1 MLATPIALI
10 TGASR
15 GLGRAVAD
23 KLAREGFRVLLV
35 GRKAVE
41 LDLAAAELI
50 AHGRS
55 AHTFVADVNNPADV
69 AALANWVQ
77 QEFGQLD
84 VLVNNA
90 GVFLEPHDFSNPAG
104 GSALAVDP
112 DDVLATFAINAL
124 APLRLVQALA
134 PRLSDGARIVNV
146 SSGMGQL
153 ADMGG
158 LWPGYRMSKT
168 ALNALTRI
176 LAAELAPR
184 GIKVNAVCPGWCRT
198 DMGGE
203 GADRTPEQ
211 GAASIAWAAMLPD
224 DGPSGGFFRDGQA
237 LEW

>member
-1 MLATPIALI
+1 MLATPIALV

-23 KLAREGFRVLLV
+23 KLAREGFRVLLI
-35 GRKAVE
+35 GRQAVA

-50 AHGRS
+50 AHGRH
-55 AHTFVADVNNPADV
+55 AHTYVADVNNPADV
-69 AALANWVQ
+69 AALARWVR

-90 GVFLEPHDFSNPAG
+90 GVFLEPHDFTDPAS
-104 GSALAVDP
+104 GSALVADP
-112 DDVLATFAINAL
+112 DDILATFATNTL

-134 PRLSDGARIVNV
+134 PLLADGARIVNV

-153 ADMGG
+153 TDMGG
-158 LWPGYRMSKT
+158 LWPGYRLSKT

-198 DMGGE
+198 DMGGASAE
-203 GADRTPEQ
+203 RTPEQ
-211 GAASIAWAAMLPD
+211 GAASIAWAAMLPE